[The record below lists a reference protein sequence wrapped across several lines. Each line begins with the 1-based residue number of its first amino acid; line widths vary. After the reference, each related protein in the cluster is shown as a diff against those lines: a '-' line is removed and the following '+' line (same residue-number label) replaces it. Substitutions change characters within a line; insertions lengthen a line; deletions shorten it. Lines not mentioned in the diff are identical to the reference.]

1 MAWKEISRTPM
12 WKPEKVGDSIEGVY
26 IKVEINQGTR
36 KNSSIHS
43 IRTEDGM
50 VSFWG
55 SMILDNRLAQV
66 PVGAKVKII
75 YNGVAEKAKPGQ
87 NPAKL
92 FKVFVDA
99 EYKDEEESSANE
111 ESDTGEIDEEEIP
124 YD

>member
-1 MAWKEISRTPM
+1 MAWKEINRTPM
-12 WKPEKVGDSIEGVY
+12 WKPEKSGDSIEGVY

-50 VSFWG
+50 ISCWG

-66 PVGAKVKII
+66 PVGAKIKII

-92 FKVFVDA
+92 FKVFVDT
-99 EYKDEEESSANE
+99 EYRDEGETSDNEETDIGEIEEE
-111 ESDTGEIDEEEIP
+111 DLP
-124 YD
+124 